1 MKIPYSVLYKILNPI
16 KNHLYYINKLWLV
29 LNLQLSN
36 PSRNSW
42 ARATWLTSHLENQHN
57 QGDERQAGWCHIQCL
72 NAAVY
77 TDWLNKS
84 VYICGRRVNFIPHK
98 GSIDGS
104 APNSTV
110 IHLAHAPV
118 REVIAQNAQA
128 MSNYA
133 AATPSFR
140 RNISTKPWRI

>member
-1 MKIPYSVLYKILNPI
+1 MIGSQSTII
-16 KNHLYYINKLWLV
+16 KSLKKLMGEGNV
-29 LNLQLSN
+29 
-36 PSRNSW
+36 
-42 ARATWLTSHLENQHN
+42 TDITFENQHN
-57 QGDERQAGWCHIQCL
+57 QGDKRQAGWSNIQCL
-72 NAAVY
+72 NSAVY

-110 IHLAHAPV
+110 IRLAHAPV
-118 REVIAQNAQA
+118 REIIAQNAQA
-128 MSNYA
+128 MSNHA

-140 RNISTKPWRI
+140 RNISTKP